1 MQAIEDTTA
10 MNGPAPDDPLAQILR
25 DYMSVTERLQRT
37 HETLQHEVVRLRQE
51 LEHKDRELERRRR
64 LSALGEMAAGVAHEV
79 RNPLGAIQLYSNLL
93 RHECGQLTPA
103 LRLIEKIESG
113 IQAIDRVVHDTLSLT
128 PRPQR
133 FLARSLCS
141 VLDEALEACQ
151 ARAAEAGVRLAT
163 GPRSND
169 VHISADGDGLKRV
182 LINLVTNAIEA
193 SPRDSAVEIV
203 TEQPAPEAVR
213 VLVRDRG
220 PGLPDEMLDR
230 VFDPFVTTKSN
241 GTGLGLT
248 IAHRLVEAHG
258 GSLTARNRAGGG
270 AEFEI
275 SLPTVRPSG
284 AIVESAPPR
293 NSGVA

>member
-1 MQAIEDTTA
+1 MSEADKAIA
-10 MNGPAPDDPLAQILR
+10 LSVGADDAIAEILR

-37 HETLQHEVVRLRQE
+37 HETLQHEVIRLRTE

-93 RHECGQLTPA
+93 RRECGEITPA

-133 FLARSLCS
+133 FMSRDVRSLLNES
-141 VLDEALEACQ
+141 AEACRS
-151 ARAAEAGVRLAT
+151 RAADAGVALCVACD
-163 GPRSND
+163 PAD
-169 VHISADGDGLKRV
+169 IHVSADGDGLKRV
-182 LINLVTNAIEA
+182 LINLITNAVEVA
-193 SPRDSAVEIV
+193 PSGSSVEISASV
-203 TEQPAPEAVR
+203 ACDEAR
-213 VLVRDRG
+213 IAVRDRG
-220 PGLPDEMLDR
+220 AGLPDELIDR
-230 VFDPFVTTKSN
+230 VFDPFVTTKAS

-258 GSLTARNRAGGG
+258 GTIVARNRTAGG

-275 SLPTVRPSG
+275 RLPAVEPGG
-284 AIVESAPPR
+284 ALVNENEPR
-293 NSGVA
+293 RAGVA

>member
-1 MQAIEDTTA
+1 MHESKNMTTG
-10 MNGPAPDDPLAQILR
+10 NGPVADDPLAQILR

-37 HETLQHEVVRLRQE
+37 HETLQHEVVRLRRE

-93 RHECGQLTPA
+93 RHECGQLSPA

-133 FLARSLCS
+133 FLPRSLAS
-141 VLDEALEACQ
+141 VLKEAVEACTSQ
-151 ARAAEAGVRLAT
+151 AAEAGVRLECRPHSDT
-163 GPRSND
+163 
-169 VHISADGDGLKRV
+169 VHIAADGDGLKRV

-193 SPRDSAVEIV
+193 SPRDAVVEIV
-203 TEQPAPEAVR
+203 TEASGAESVR
-213 VLVRDRG
+213 VLVRDCG
-220 PGLPDEMLDR
+220 PGLPDELLDR

-258 GSLTARNRAGGG
+258 GFLSAHNRAEGG
-270 AEFEI
+270 AEFEV
-275 SLPTVRPSG
+275 SLPTVSPSG
-284 AIVESAPPR
+284 AIVEPAPPC
-293 NSGVA
+293 SIGVA